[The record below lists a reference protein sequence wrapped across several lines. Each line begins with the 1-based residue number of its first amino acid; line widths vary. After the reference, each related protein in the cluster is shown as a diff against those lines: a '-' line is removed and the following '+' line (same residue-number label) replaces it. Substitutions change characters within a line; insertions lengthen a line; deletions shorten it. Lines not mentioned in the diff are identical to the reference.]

1 MGQTPQDQIRWL
13 DFNGISILLTVE
25 ANQPDPI
32 TAKSASEILV
42 MRQAGEGWE
51 EIARALGCKDVYAI
65 IECQP
70 PCRSENRRPG
80 ATAPAAQGA
89 RGLDTAGRAH

>member
-13 DFNGISILLTVE
+13 DFNEISILLTVE

-32 TAKSASEILV
+32 TAKSASEILA
-42 MRQAGEGWE
+42 MRRAGEGGE

-65 IECQP
+65 IEWP
-70 PCRSENRRPG
+70 ATMSKRESKTRRHGASGTGRPRSGRP
-80 ATAPAAQGA
+80 
-89 RGLDTAGRAH
+89 RS